1 MEKDVDSGPCHKN
14 LNKGLTLQTGTCQ
27 HWKHKLQTPHTLQW
41 SNNGGNRFN
50 TSVTGSN
57 SWIRMG
63 PKWRMV
69 KWCQM
74 QVWNNDMYTAW
85 EWGWQNQMNYFSSQ
99 HQEIKMVS
107 RHRQS
112 GFCTVFVGW
121 WAFKWSPIT
130 PLSTY
135 SLTLQNSLYPTHP
148 RSHTFKWAPSICLTS
163 GTWKGLTAY
172 IAHAGSS
179 VPHLYSEFSSMY
191 KQY

>member
-1 MEKDVDSGPCHKN
+1 MIY
-14 LNKGLTLQTGTCQ
+14 
-27 HWKHKLQTPHTLQW
+27 
-41 SNNGGNRFN
+41 NGGNRFN

-63 PKWRMV
+63 PKWRML

-74 QVWNNDMYTAW
+74 QVWNNNMYTAW

-112 GFCTVFVGW
+112 GFCNVFVGC
-121 WAFKWSPIT
+121 WAFKWSPIK
-130 PLSTY
+130 PLATY

-148 RSHTFKWAPSICLTS
+148 PSHTFKWAPSICLTS

-179 VPHLYSEFSSMY
+179 VPHCTANSQVCISNINLWMALNSLILFVCHTLVFSGPS
-191 KQY
+191 KLKSAVI